1 MAIYLGD
8 INTRARGLRTRLLSP
23 HDMERLANARSLFA
37 LHRELSAL
45 GLARAEA
52 PATPASLEQA
62 IRRRAADLTAILGR
76 WSTGDR
82 RPILAVVL
90 EDEDRRSIQSILR
103 GAEQGAGSEAR
114 MSGLVP
120 TTDLSERALRVLAT
134 QPTMADVVRVLV
146 LWNHPL
152 GAPLVGAVSAA
163 RPSLFET
170 EVALQRAF
178 AERAL
183 AHARKGGSHLVEYAR
198 QIVDLMNAWSAL
210 LHFPERDEAI
220 VELSFVDG
228 GRWIDQ
234 EAFGEL
240 LTCQTF
246 EEAQRRLARRLR
258 ESPLASAFSRDPQD
272 IASLETAVLQ
282 AQIDHQSV
290 AARVNPESAA
300 PLLIFTLQLRA
311 EVLNLRRIIWG
322 VALRAPAALIQTDMV
337 AT

>member
-8 INTRARGLRTRLLSP
+8 INTRARGLRTRLLEP
-23 HDMERLANARSLFA
+23 HDMERLAHARSLFA

-45 GLARAEA
+45 GLAPAEG

-62 IRRRAADLTAILGR
+62 IRRRAASLMSILGR
-76 WSTGDR
+76 WSTDDR

-90 EDEDRRSIQSILR
+90 EDEDRRSIQNILR

-120 TTDLSERALRVLAT
+120 TMDLTERALRLLAA
-134 QPTMADVVRVLV
+134 QPTMVDIVRMLV

-152 GAPLVGAVSAA
+152 GAPLVPTVSAP

-178 AERAL
+178 ATRAL
-183 AHARKGGSHLVEYAR
+183 AHARKGGRHLVEYAR
-198 QIVDLMNAWSAL
+198 EVVDVMNAWSAL
-210 LHFPERDEAI
+210 LHFPERDQAI
-220 VELSFVDG
+220 VELSFVEG
-228 GRWIDQ
+228 GRWIDR
-234 EAFGEL
+234 EMFGEL
-240 LTCQTF
+240 LACQTF
-246 EEAQRRLARRLR
+246 EEAQRRLARQLR
-258 ESPLASAFSRDPQD
+258 ESPLGAAFAREPQD

-282 AQIDHQSV
+282 AQIDEQSL
-290 AARVNPESAA
+290 AARISPESAA
-300 PLLIFTLQLRA
+300 PLISFTLQLRA

-322 VALRAPAALIQTDMV
+322 VALRAPAALIQAEMV
-337 AT
+337 AR